1 MSTVIRPEITE
12 KSKYWISKHR
22 FYELRHFCMQY
33 QEWQREASLII
44 STASANVS
52 TPVTGK
58 RNSWVD
64 SLTEEQAMRLEELD
78 SKMELVR
85 STAYVADP
93 ILGEYIFE
101 GVTTGK
107 SYASMNAKYDIPCS
121 KDYYYDRFRKFFY
134 LLSLAK

>member
-33 QEWQREASLII
+33 HEWEQEKRCTVRTSSPVLGEIF
-44 STASANVS
+44 STESSN
-52 TPVTGK
+52 
-58 RNSWVD
+58 
-64 SLTEEQAMRLEELD
+64 LTEKQAIRLEELD

-85 STAYVADP
+85 NTAYKADP
-93 ILGEYIFE
+93 IIGEYIFE
-101 GVTTGK
+101 GVTTGR
-107 SYASMNAKYDIPCS
+107 SYATMNAEYDIPCS